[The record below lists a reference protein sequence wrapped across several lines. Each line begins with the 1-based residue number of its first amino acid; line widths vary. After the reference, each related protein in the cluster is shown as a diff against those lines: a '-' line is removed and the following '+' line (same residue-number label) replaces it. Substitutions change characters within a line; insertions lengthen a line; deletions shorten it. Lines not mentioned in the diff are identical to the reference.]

1 MSSRFSRQTFEIT
14 CYLGSL
20 VGKDNPFMRDIA
32 CMTPEWRE
40 IMALLEI
47 LKKLWPEDKALQED
61 IEKVLKPVCQ
71 YMGQAEWNPDV
82 ITHLAMKLGDLSTT
96 YDVT

>member
-40 IMALLEI
+40 IMGLLEI
-47 LKKLWPEDKALQED
+47 LKKLCSDDKALQED
-61 IEKVLKPVCQ
+61 IEKILKPVCQ

-82 ITHLAMKLGDLSTT
+82 ITHLAMKLGDLSQTFEAS
-96 YDVT
+96 